1 MLEALENR
9 IAYLR
14 GLADGLDVQ
23 EHSREGKILVEMIE
37 LVDDIYG
44 AFRELHARVEEAER
58 YAEAIDEDLEDVEL
72 YLFGDDENLYETVGD
87 CAAEERE
94 AYEAFADLD
103 DDEDA
108 YLYETGGRDHVTSSH
123 AIECPSC
130 REVLFFHEGVDD
142 EGYHHYIVEPYL
154 DEAEYEPINPT

>member
-1 MLEALENR
+1 MLETLENR

-14 GLADGLDVQ
+14 GLAEGLDIQ
-23 EHSREGKILVEMIE
+23 ENSREGKILAEMIE

-44 AFRELHARVEEAER
+44 AFRELHARVEETER

-72 YLFGDDENLYETVGD
+72 YLFNDDEALYETVED
-87 CAAEERE
+87 CSVDGQA
-94 AYEAFADLD
+94 AYESFADHD

-108 YLYETGGRDHVTSSH
+108 HLYETGERDHVLSSH
-123 AIECPSC
+123 ALECPSC
-130 REVLFFHEGVDD
+130 REVLFFHEGVDG
-142 EGYHHYIVEPYL
+142 EGYHHYIVEPYR